1 MKIKLSTVVM
11 LIATTAVSY
20 GYTTATDN
28 LLTADPSETPVL
40 DNTGSVIALGAGS
53 VAVGYFGSFTD
64 GEVTGASDFAALL
77 ADFQQFG
84 TSSASGFQN
93 LFNAAGFFSLST
105 DASIPEGGNAF
116 TGNNVYTVIGDAATL
131 AGSSFLAVWKG
142 SAVFTQENAVGL
154 GSVSTSVTPGSGS
167 LLLGSDGG
175 AINVGVGPTF
185 TNSIQLAAAVV
196 PEPSSMFLLGL
207 VAIGFMARR
216 KR

>member
-40 DNTGSVIALGAGS
+40 DNTGSAIALGAGS

-116 TGNNVYTVIGDAATL
+116 TGTNVYTVIGDAATL
-131 AGSSFLAVWKG
+131 AGSSFLALWKG
-142 SAVFTQENAVGL
+142 STVFGEENGIGQ
-154 GSVSTSVTPGSGS
+154 GSVSSSVTPGSGS

-175 AINVGVGPTF
+175 ATSVLGTTF
-185 TNSIQLAAAVV
+185 TNSIQLAAAAAV

-207 VAIGFMARR
+207 GAIGFMARR